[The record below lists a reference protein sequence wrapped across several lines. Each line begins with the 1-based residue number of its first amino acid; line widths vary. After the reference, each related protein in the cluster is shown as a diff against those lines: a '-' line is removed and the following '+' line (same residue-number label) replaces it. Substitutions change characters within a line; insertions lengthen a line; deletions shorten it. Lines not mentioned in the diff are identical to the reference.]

1 VPLRLRVLLSE
12 LTRPETQSSLLR
24 RAVAEALGTALLLV
38 AVVGSGISA
47 QRLSPGDTGLELFES
62 AVATGCALAVIIL
75 AVGPVS
81 GGHLNPVVSLVDAAF
96 GGLGR
101 RELLAYIAAQV
112 GGAVVGVI
120 VANLMF
126 SLAPVSISVHLR
138 TGAGLWLGEFVATFG
153 LVLVIYGVARSGR
166 TAVVPFAVG
175 AYITGA
181 YFFTS
186 SASFANPAVA
196 LARTL
201 SNTFAGICPASVPL
215 FIVAEL
221 CGGAGAWLAIRFLH
235 PDARKISD
243 VVVVPHGSPAEEAS
257 V

>member
-1 VPLRLRVLLSE
+1 MRDR
-12 LTRPETQSSLLR
+12 SLLR
-24 RAVAEALGTALLLV
+24 KAVAEALGTALLLV
-38 AVVGSGISA
+38 AVVGSGIAA
-47 QRLSPGDTGLELFES
+47 QRLSPGENGLELFEN

-75 AVGPVS
+75 ALGPVS
-81 GGHLNPVVSLVDAAF
+81 GAHLNPVVSLVDAAL

-126 SLAPVSISVHLR
+126 SLAPVSLSAHLR
-138 TGAGLWLGEFVATFG
+138 FGPGLWLGELVATFG
-153 LVLVIYGVARSGR
+153 LLLVIFGVSRSGR
-166 TAVVPFAVG
+166 SAVVPFAVG

-186 SASFANPAVA
+186 STSFANPAVT

-201 SNTFAGICPASVPL
+201 SNTFAGISPASVAP
-215 FIVAEL
+215 FIAAEL
-221 CGGAGAWLAIRFLH
+221 CGGAAAWLAIKFLH
-235 PDARKISD
+235 PDAREIAE
-243 VVVVPHGSPAEEAS
+243 VVVVPHRSIPEETS
-257 V
+257 G